1 MLTPKDAAAICLL
14 ILAGLIVGMLFFGR
28 SRDPPG
34 RQNPGNRRVRRQSPL
49 DYRRAPMSLRK
60 RQQEW
65 ETAAEQWSR
74 VVMFESPFA
83 GTIEMVRPVSR
94 HYEGDEL

>member
-1 MLTPKDAAAICLL
+1 
-14 ILAGLIVGMLFFGR
+14 
-28 SRDPPG
+28 
-34 RQNPGNRRVRRQSPL
+34 
-49 DYRRAPMSLRK
+49 MSLRK

-65 ETAAEQWSR
+65 QTAAEQWSG

-94 HYEGDEL
+94 RYEGDEL